1 MASTQSS
8 TNLHDNFTKKLKTVA
23 IALFDKSRIEMI
35 RYYVVNNYS
44 PSEIARIMC
53 YETPMVRSRVQHTL
67 YIIDV
72 DMVKNDVVYKRLMSL
87 EDVYDYRSGKC
98 ILCGKRKNYG
108 DMLNHL
114 LASHSEYVATKLT
127 QVLGV

>member
-1 MASTQSS
+1 
-8 TNLHDNFTKKLKTVA
+8 
-23 IALFDKSRIEMI
+23 
-35 RYYVVNNYS
+35 
-44 PSEIARIMC
+44 
-53 YETPMVRSRVQHTL
+53 MVRSRVQHTL

-87 EDVYDYRSGKC
+87 EDIYDYRRSKC
-98 ILCGKRKNYG
+98 LLCGKRKNYG

-114 LASHSEYVATKLT
+114 LASHSEYVTAKLT